1 MKAARAFLLLVVS
14 SSVLLSLYMVTFRD
28 IPRRIYVTPERERD
42 VEQRFFG
49 EKLQVSLLSLPSSE
63 SVAENTSQ
71 MDPTLPSVIK
81 SVRTSDIMQNSPI
94 HDVSTVTQTSDLSLD
109 LSLDASSE
117 SATENTSHTDPTRSA
132 VTITNETMQNSRLHG
147 VSTVAQTSVT
157 SLDPSSESAAVRTSH
172 TDPTLSPVTKS
183 VLTNGTIQNN
193 RPHSASSIAPWSV
206 TLATQKS
213 PYEQPPCKLSN
224 CVDLLTL
231 PEQTLLKNCEKKA
244 VQYTGHQLP
253 HSTCRFMRGGIS
265 QRPVALNSQE
275 GSGNSW
281 LRGLLEKATGICTGF
296 NGCDV
301 EMRARGFL
309 GESIQSAHVLVVK
322 THVHIPK
329 WIGEKSIARFSYESS
344 YGSAIFLIRNPA
356 HGMIAEWNR
365 LITLKNIKS
374 SNSSHTNVISQNE
387 FGMWSMYNLLAMLY
401 TRIYLHIS

>member
-1 MKAARAFLLLVVS
+1 MKTARAFLLLVVS

-28 IPRRIYVTPERERD
+28 MPKRIYVTLESERD
-42 VEQRFFG
+42 VEQRFLG

-63 SVAENTSQ
+63 PVAENTSQ

-81 SVRTSDIMQNSPI
+81 SVRTDEIVTMPNSRI
-94 HDVSTVTQTSDLSLD
+94 HDVSTVAQTSDLSRLD
-109 LSLDASSE
+109 PSLDASSE
-117 SATENTSHTDPTRSA
+117 SGTINTSHTDPTRSA
-132 VTITNETMQNSRLHG
+132 VTKLVLTNETMQDSRLHG

-157 SLDPSSESAAVRTSH
+157 SLDPSSESSAVSTSH
-172 TDPTLSPVTKS
+172 MDPTLSSVTKS
-183 VLTNGTIQNN
+183 VLTDGTIQNN
-193 RPHSASSIAPWSV
+193 RPHSASSMAPRRSV

-231 PEQTLLKNCEKKA
+231 SEQILLKNCEKKA

-265 QRPVALNSQE
+265 QHPVALNSQE

-309 GESIQSAHVLVVK
+309 GENIKSAHVLVVK

-329 WIGEKSIARFSYESS
+329 WIGEKSNVRLLYESS

-365 LITLKNIKS
+365 KVTIKKIKS

-387 FGMWSMYNLLAMLY
+387 FGMWSNK
-401 TRIYLHIS
+401 IY

>member
-1 MKAARAFLLLVVS
+1 
-14 SSVLLSLYMVTFRD
+14 VTL
-28 IPRRIYVTPERERD
+28 EREKD

-49 EKLQVSLLSLPSSE
+49 EKLQVSLLSIPSSE

-71 MDPTLPSVIK
+71 MDATLPSVIK
-81 SVRTSDIMQNSPI
+81 SVRTNENLIVTMQNSRI
-94 HDVSTVTQTSDLSLD
+94 HDVHVSTVTQTSDLSLD
-109 LSLDASSE
+109 PSLDASSE
-117 SATENTSHTDPTRSA
+117 SGTINTSHTDPTRSA
-132 VTITNETMQNSRLHG
+132 ATKLLTNETMQNSRLHG
-147 VSTVAQTSVT
+147 VSAKTSVT
-157 SLDPSSESAAVRTSH
+157 SLDPSSESSAVSTSH
-172 TDPTLSPVTKS
+172 MDPTLSSVTKS
-183 VLTNGTIQNN
+183 VLTDGTIQNN
-193 RPHSASSIAPWSV
+193 RLHSASSIAPQWSV

-213 PYEQPPCKLSN
+213 SYEQPPCKLSN

-231 PEQTLLKNCEKKA
+231 SEQILLKNCEKKA

-265 QRPVALNSQE
+265 QCPVALNSQE

-365 LITLKNIKS
+365 KVTIKKIKS

-387 FGMWSMYNLLAMLY
+387 FGMWSNIILLAMLY
-401 TRIYLHIS
+401 TKIIYLHARIVVFWSMYYTHI